1 VNTVHAP
8 QRVFLSHTS
17 ELRRYPP
24 SLSFV
29 AAAER
34 AVSRTG
40 NTFLDMEYFS
50 AREDKPTEYAREQ
63 VRRAD
68 VYVGII
74 GFRYG
79 SPVRDN
85 PDLSY
90 TELEFNMAT
99 EQGLPRLVFMLD
111 QDAVLPLP
119 KNSLLDPQYERRQ
132 QEFRRRLKQTV
143 TPSLVAAPEQL
154 ETLLFQALSELRHGT
169 ETELTGERGP
179 QLDVTGGMKAFV
191 SYSHRDER
199 YLRRLDVAISQ
210 LRRNGLIS
218 TWHDRKIL
226 PGKEWDRQID
236 ENLKESNLVLMLV
249 SPDFLASDY
258 AYGREMS
265 LAMERRRS
273 GLAIVIPIILRASDW
288 PNSPLGSLQALPSN
302 ARPVLSWTNRD
313 EAWLDV
319 AQGLR
324 RLISD
329 QE

>member
-1 VNTVHAP
+1 
-8 QRVFLSHTS
+8 
-17 ELRRYPP
+17 
-24 SLSFV
+24 
-29 AAAER
+29 
-34 AVSRTG
+34 
-40 NTFLDMEYFS
+40 MEYFS